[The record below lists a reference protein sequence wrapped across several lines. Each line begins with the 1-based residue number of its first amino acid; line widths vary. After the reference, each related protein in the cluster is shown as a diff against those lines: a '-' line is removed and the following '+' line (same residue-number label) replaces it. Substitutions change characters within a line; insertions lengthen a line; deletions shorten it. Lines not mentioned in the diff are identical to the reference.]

1 VPIHINPTFMATIIL
16 LLFYVFSPLLIL
28 YLCRKYRF
36 VNKIGAI
43 VIAYAVGF
51 VLGNIRLL
59 PLIEGVTE
67 TQDLITTLTIPIA
80 IPLLLFSLDI
90 RKWFKIAGKTL
101 LSMAFALFAAVTT
114 VLIGFFIFS
123 EKGIESLWD
132 VSGMLIGLYTGGT
145 PNLASIKLALGA
157 DETNYMII
165 ATYDVV
171 IGAFHLLFVMTIAQ
185 RLFQTFLP
193 KYKYLDPATAHMG
206 DFDGHDPYQGM
217 LSKRMV
223 IPLLK
228 AFVAAVLIFAI
239 GGATTLVVPESS
251 QMAVV
256 IIIITTLGIAASL
269 IPAINKIEKSFELG
283 MYLILIFCMVIA
295 SMADLSKI
303 DFASLMIGGYVALVI
318 FGSIIIQAILSKI
331 FKVDADTFIIT
342 STAFICSPPFV
353 PVVAG
358 ALKNREIIFSGLSVG
373 IIGYAVG
380 NYLGV
385 LVSYIL
391 ERL

>member
-1 VPIHINPTFMATIIL
+1 LANQKTSYMTTTL
-16 LLFYVFSPLLIL
+16 LVLFYVFTPLLIL
-28 YLCRKYRF
+28 HLCHRYRF

-51 VLGNIRLL
+51 VLGNIRIL
-59 PLIEGVTE
+59 PLIDGAADA
-67 TQDLITTLTIPIA
+67 QDMLTTLTIPIA
-80 IPLLLFSLDI
+80 IPLLLFSMDV
-90 RKWFKIAGKTL
+90 RKWFKIAGKTM
-101 LSMAFALFAAVTT
+101 LSMVFALVAAITT
-114 VLIGFFIFS
+114 VSTGYFLFK
-123 EKGIESLWD
+123 EQGIESLWD

-165 ATYDVV
+165 ATYDIVV
-171 IGAFHLLFVMTIAQ
+171 GAFHLLFVMTIAQ
-185 RLFQTFLP
+185 RLFLTFLP
-193 KYKYLDPATAHMG
+193 KYKFIDPATAHIG
-206 DFDGHDPYQGM
+206 DFDGEDPYWGM
-217 LSKRMV
+217 LKMKKI

-228 AFVAAVLIFAI
+228 AFGAAVLIFGI
-239 GGATTLVVPESS
+239 GGATTLIVPESS

-256 IIIITTLGIAASL
+256 ILVITTLSIGASM

-303 DFASLMIGGYVALVI
+303 DFASLMIGGYVAYVI
-318 FGSIIIQAILSKI
+318 FGSLLIQAILSKI

-358 ALKNREIIFSGLSVG
+358 ALRNREIIFSGLSVG
-373 IIGYAVG
+373 IIGYAIG

-385 LVSYIL
+385 LISMIL
-391 ERL
+391 ERF